1 MVFWDNPRLNRLG
14 LPSVVLPR
22 GTKEG
27 REMGGL
33 SSVASGEGGFHG
45 QNQNKN
51 QNTGKGEWKGLA
63 LRFYGGGVLR
73 PNGGWN
79 GPGTGFCDNGQPSG
93 MLTVAK

>member
-45 QNQNKN
+45 HNQNIN
-51 QNTGKGEWKGLA
+51 QNTTAEWRGM
-63 LRFYGGGVLR
+63 
-73 PNGGWN
+73 
-79 GPGTGFCDNGQPSG
+79 GFQ
-93 MLTVAK
+93 TVWHGF